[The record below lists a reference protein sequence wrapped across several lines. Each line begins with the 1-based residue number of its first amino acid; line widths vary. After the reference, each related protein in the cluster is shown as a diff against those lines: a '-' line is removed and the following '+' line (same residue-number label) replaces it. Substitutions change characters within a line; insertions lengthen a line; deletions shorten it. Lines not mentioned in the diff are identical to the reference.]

1 MGNKES
7 TDIGFSTQRHTLEH
21 EDIDRWITKKPLFD
35 KNLVDRH
42 VASSKYLGLSMH
54 YLCHSFLEDMSSIGI
69 KETTSLHE
77 VEIAIS
83 RSQQTLRRKWK
94 QPKNFS
100 GKQKP
105 SYIDYMK
112 GTKNIGNANFLLSC
126 DEECQLCDLVRAV
139 EEYISGRDSDSR
151 EIFIWIRN
159 LCQEQSVKHTKRPS
173 TVETLVFQREFL
185 DLIYGV
191 ERILIVLCPQDK
203 KKRLW
208 SLFEIYSATT
218 LNKVNVEFFVP
229 TAIKEK
235 IIENES
241 AVDLDAIANV
251 NVEQENTSRVKD
263 REIIHRLIRST
274 IGSTAFNI
282 HIKEVFRSRIKEL
295 IDERVSHQEKNH
307 DIIDNGSYLY
317 HVGMKMCE
325 LNYEDSSLCYF
336 KKAIHAIQPILNN
349 EGANVS
355 TSAFYER
362 LGFTFA
368 RMGDTGL
375 AREMLEEAISIY
387 NKLEKKDKAKK
398 IGVLKLFLLEKGKKN
413 GSRMEGILGSQDSKD
428 LSSMSSHIV
437 AFLNI
442 LYSDMEGVGQKYK
455 NQALD
460 TPNQTRGEANI
471 QLSLTYHNLALLAIK
486 RSDWKEAYSL
496 LFKVL
501 CIREATYGKLHR
513 LTAESHYT
521 IGKIL
526 HHKIGDFEKAI
537 EHLQTSLNTS
547 KHVFG
552 IAHKFNARSCFA
564 IALIHQDKKEHD
576 MELLYLKRALSIWKD
591 LSIDGEDSHVAK
603 CYNALGQ
610 TYFYLKEYEEALY
623 CSRAALKLRIK
634 LLGDCDPRTASTF
647 INLACILYEMGE
659 YEEALQMANQGLMIE
674 ELILGKS
681 HSQTGI
687 SYNNIA
693 CIFTK
698 MGESDNSLQQF
709 SKANKIFE
717 TVLGPDHDWSLTT
730 KSQITKIE
738 KEV

>member
-7 TDIGFSTQRHTLEH
+7 TDIGFSTQRHSLEH

-35 KNLVDRH
+35 KDLVDRH
-42 VASSKYLGLSMH
+42 VASSNYLGLSMH
-54 YLCHSFLEDMSSIGI
+54 YLCNSFLEDMSSIGI
-69 KETTSLHE
+69 EETTSLYE

-83 RSQQTLRRKWK
+83 RSQQTLRRKWN
-94 QPKNFS
+94 QPKNFN
-100 GKQKP
+100 GKRKP
-105 SYIDYMK
+105 SYIDYLK
-112 GTKNIGNANFLLSC
+112 GTKNVGNANLLLSC
-126 DEECQLCDLVRAV
+126 DEECQICDLVGVA
-139 EEYISGRDSDSR
+139 EEYISDRDSDSR

-159 LCQEQSVKHTKRPS
+159 LCQEQLVRPTKRPS
-173 TVETLVFQREFL
+173 TVETLVFQQKFL

-191 ERILIVLCPQDK
+191 ERILIVLSPQDN

-218 LNKVNVEFFVP
+218 LNKVSVEFFVS
-229 TAIKEK
+229 TAIKER
-235 IIENES
+235 IFEN
-241 AVDLDAIANV
+241 AVDLDAITNV
-251 NVEQENTSRVKD
+251 NVEQENTSRIKD

-274 IGSTAFNI
+274 IGSTTFNI
-282 HIKEVFRSRIKEL
+282 HIKKVFRSRIKEL
-295 IDERVSHQEKNH
+295 LDERVSHHENNH
-307 DIIDNGSYLY
+307 DIIDNESYLWLY
-317 HVGMKMCE
+317 HAGMKMCE
-325 LNYEDSSLCYF
+325 LNYDESSLWYF
-336 KKAIHAIQPILNN
+336 KKAIHATEPILNN
-349 EGANVS
+349 ESDNL
-355 TSAFYER
+355 SASACYER
-362 LGFTFA
+362 LGFTIA
-368 RMGDTGL
+368 RLGDTML
-375 AREMLEEAISIY
+375 SREMLEKAISIY
-387 NKLEKKDKAKK
+387 NKLEKKDIVKK
-398 IGVLKLFLLEKGKKN
+398 LGVLKLFLLQKGKKN
-413 GSRMEGILGSQDSKD
+413 GSHIEGILGSQDAED
-428 LSSMSSHIV
+428 LSSMASYIL
-437 AFLNI
+437 AFFNI
-442 LYSDMEGVGQKYK
+442 LYGDMEEDGQKY
-455 NQALD
+455 
-460 TPNQTRGEANI
+460 TIQTTKTQDQNRGEANI
-471 QLSLTYHNLALLAIK
+471 QLSLTYHNLALLAMK
-486 RSDWKEAYSL
+486 SSDWKEAYIFL
-496 LFKVL
+496 VKVL
-501 CIREATYGKLHR
+501 HIREAVYGKWHR
-513 LTAESHYT
+513 LTAESHYN

-526 HHKIGDFEKAI
+526 HHKIGDFEKAL
-537 EHLQTSLNTS
+537 EHLQTSLNIS
-547 KHVFG
+547 KRVFG

-659 YEEALQMANQGLMIE
+659 YEEALKMANQGLMIE

-681 HSQTGI
+681 HPQIGI

-693 CIFTK
+693 CTFAK

-717 TVLGPDHDWSLTT
+717 TTLGPDHEWSLMT
-730 KSQITKIE
+730 KSQIAKIE